1 MLYDDFTA
9 IRQEIFE
16 AVKEVGLIES
26 GTLSITNLQW
36 LKRLPQEYDRVYN
49 VDVSPIFNTI
59 DMQGCV
65 STRKRKSDV
74 PIEGLNPNEV
84 GKVLVSPLQFIE
96 AEITPNIADRII
108 HEGTVYSVS
117 RISRLGC
124 SYTGGVNS
132 EYIADSSFL
141 YAIMLKEAS
150 FAAQTTEYQDEQ
162 EPNFTMDADVAEE
175 NANVSGVND
184 DIFENVVASLKGTKV
199 GDWEIVDDLNNLIK
213 VSVGTYEN
221 AVITLATGTYATVAM
236 VSQINAQ
243 ISTVMGTLNLTAFTR
258 DDKVGLETV
267 ATGTTASFEL
277 VYVTANPYSDFGW
290 VMGVYLGKHQL
301 VLEDSLYYSDGD
313 PLYDTG

>member
-1 MLYDDFTA
+1 
-9 IRQEIFE
+9 
-16 AVKEVGLIES
+16 
-26 GTLSITNLQW
+26 
-36 LKRLPQEYDRVYN
+36 
-49 VDVSPIFNTI
+49 
-59 DMQGCV
+59 
-65 STRKRKSDV
+65 
-74 PIEGLNPNEV
+74 
-84 GKVLVSPLQFIE
+84 
-96 AEITPNIADRII
+96 
-108 HEGTVYSVS
+108 
-117 RISRLGC
+117 
-124 SYTGGVNS
+124 
-132 EYIADSSFL
+132 
-141 YAIMLKEAS
+141 
-150 FAAQTTEYQDEQ
+150 
-162 EPNFTMDADVAEE
+162 VAEE

-184 DIFENVVASLKGTKV
+184 DIFENVVATLKGTKV